1 MKQVYRSKIDIWL
14 LVLILAAWGIPL
26 FIVWYEFSV
35 VKFSVVLFMLV
46 FTLALLFS
54 IKYTIEGK
62 TLRVD
67 YSFFYSERINIDEIT
82 EIVNTHTFLSA
93 PAASLDRI
101 EITYGKN
108 CVVLSP
114 KDKQKFVKQLCRY
127 ICKSYSCEHINSFI
141 GAIDIK

>member
-14 LVLILAAWGIPL
+14 LILILAAWGIPL
-26 FIVWYEFSV
+26 TFIVWNEFSA

-46 FTLALLFS
+46 LTLALLFS

-101 EITYGKN
+101 EITLNSATHIVRNKFKI
-108 CVVLSP
+108 LSNNILTSILP
-114 KDKQKFVKQLCRY
+114 CQKIHLT
-127 ICKSYSCEHINSFI
+127 
-141 GAIDIK
+141 

>member
-14 LVLILAAWGIPL
+14 LILILAAWGIPL

-46 FTLALLFS
+46 LTLALLFS

-62 TLRVD
+62 T
-67 YSFFYSERINIDEIT
+67 YSECINIDEIT

-114 KDKQKFVKQLCRY
+114 KDKQKFVKQLCD
-127 ICKSYSCEHINSFI
+127 ISANHIRVNI
-141 GAIDIK
+141 

>member
-14 LVLILAAWGIPL
+14 LILILAAWGIPL

-67 YSFFYSERINIDEIT
+67 YSFFYSECINIDEIT

-114 KDKQKFVKQLCRY
+114 KDKQKFVK
-127 ICKSYSCEHINSFI
+127 
-141 GAIDIK
+141 

>member
-26 FIVWYEFSV
+26 FIVWYEFSA

-46 FTLALLFS
+46 LTLALLFS

-67 YSFFYSERINIDEIT
+67 YSFFIA
-82 EIVNTHTFLSA
+82 SA
-93 PAASLDRI
+93 LILTR
-101 EITYGKN
+101 
-108 CVVLSP
+108 
-114 KDKQKFVKQLCRY
+114 
-127 ICKSYSCEHINSFI
+127 
-141 GAIDIK
+141 

>member
-1 MKQVYRSKIDIWL
+1 M
-14 LVLILAAWGIPL
+14 LVL
-26 FIVWYEFSV
+26 
-35 VKFSVVLFMLV
+35 
-46 FTLALLFS
+46 TLALLFS

-114 KDKQKFVKQLCRY
+114 KDKQKFVCSCGHKESMQALKTAVRKRERVFQKRCGKLYEEDEKEEKQPLNNALADALANL
-127 ICKSYSCEHINSFI
+127 KL
-141 GAIDIK
+141 

>member
-14 LVLILAAWGIPL
+14 LILILAAWGIPL

-67 YSFFYSERINIDEIT
+67 YSFFYSECINID
-82 EIVNTHTFLSA
+82 
-93 PAASLDRI
+93 P
-101 EITYGKN
+101 
-108 CVVLSP
+108 
-114 KDKQKFVKQLCRY
+114 
-127 ICKSYSCEHINSFI
+127 
-141 GAIDIK
+141 

>member
-14 LVLILAAWGIPL
+14 LILILAAWGIPL
-26 FIVWYEFSV
+26 TFIVWNEFSA

-46 FTLALLFS
+46 LTLALLFS

-67 YSFFYSERINIDEIT
+67 YSFFYSECINIDEIT

-114 KDKQKFVKQLCRY
+114 KDKQKFVKQLCD
-127 ICKSYSCEHINSFI
+127 ISADHIRVNI
-141 GAIDIK
+141 

>member
-14 LVLILAAWGIPL
+14 LILILVAWGIPL
-26 FIVWYEFSV
+26 TFIVWNEFSV

-67 YSFFYSERINIDEIT
+67 YSFFIA
-82 EIVNTHTFLSA
+82 SA
-93 PAASLDRI
+93 LILTR
-101 EITYGKN
+101 
-108 CVVLSP
+108 
-114 KDKQKFVKQLCRY
+114 
-127 ICKSYSCEHINSFI
+127 
-141 GAIDIK
+141 